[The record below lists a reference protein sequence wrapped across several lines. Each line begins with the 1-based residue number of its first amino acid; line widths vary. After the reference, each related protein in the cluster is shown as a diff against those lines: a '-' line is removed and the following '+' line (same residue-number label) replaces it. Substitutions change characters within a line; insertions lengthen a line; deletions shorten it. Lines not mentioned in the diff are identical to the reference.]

1 MKTIK
6 NIITLFL
13 LTAVIAG
20 CEKEGDM
27 IYLYGHESSKLTVT
41 ETDVVLSQN
50 KSAELALSLVWSKSV
65 LTVSAPDMTAPNI
78 EAIYIQAST
87 QNDFST
93 IVESP
98 ESSLSRSYTGA
109 DLNTMAKN
117 LGLVADVAT
126 PVYFRIK
133 SLTGNNME
141 PLYSNVVSVKI
152 TPFEIDM
159 SIGFILDSKRDDTG
173 LTLVSPQSNGIY
185 TGFMGA
191 SGWYNYYLREGDG
204 TIWGNLGVD
213 GNAFLMSSDDS
224 KWNFWFPGPTG
235 CYFVEVNTVKKEW
248 SALNIPTLTVSGS
261 ISGEMTF
268 DRPNNQWY
276 FVFNASSAGTQTINL
291 QGTGKL
297 YDYSTSTDD
306 NAAKSTP
313 VAFSQSG
320 GAIVFG
326 SQAGSIT
333 VNVPAAGES
342 TLILD
347 LSDPNNW
354 ECKVVSGSSEPEPKI
369 EFLYLPGIDDNISGS
384 WTFDNFLSMYN
395 EDEKAYAGVVN
406 VGSAWGYSINIE
418 KDNWNDKYTF
428 AEGDAYSGTLVWKG
442 STNLPAPD
450 AALYLIEV
458 SLKDLTYKFTT
469 VGDKIYLSGLNDA
482 WDFNTSLDK
491 TEKAGVF
498 AGEITITKPS
508 DWGFQIHT
516 DDSWN
521 HKFGGSDGKLYY
533 QGSNITDDAPLEP
546 GTYLMTVDL
555 INMTYSIE

>member
-6 NIITLFL
+6 NIIILCL
-13 LTAVIAG
+13 LTVVMAG

-27 IYLYGHESSKLTVT
+27 IYLYGQEESKLTATASEVI
-41 ETDVVLSQN
+41 LSQD

-65 LTVSAPDMTAPNI
+65 LTVSNPDMSAPDL
-78 EAIYIQAST
+78 ESIYIQAST
-87 QNDFST
+87 QNDFSSA
-93 IVESP
+93 IESP

-117 LGLVADVAT
+117 LNLVADVAT

-152 TPFEIDM
+152 TSFEIDM
-159 SIGFILDSKRDDTG
+159 SIGFILDSKKEDTG
-173 LTLVSPQSNGIY
+173 VTLVSPRSNGIY

-213 GNAFLMSSDDS
+213 GSEFLASSDNS
-224 KWNFWFPGPTG
+224 NWNFWFPGQTG
-235 CYFVEVNTVKKEW
+235 CYFVEVNTVKREW
-248 SALNIPTLTVSGS
+248 SALLIPTLSVSGDVK
-261 ISGEMTF
+261 GEMTF
-268 DRPNNQWY
+268 DRPNNLWY
-276 FVFNASSAGTQTINL
+276 FVFDATKAGTYTISL
-291 QGTGKL
+291 QGTGKQ
-297 YDYSTSTDD
+297 YNATTKTSDD
-306 NAAKSTP
+306 AAIETA
-313 VAFSQSG
+313 VAFAQENGSL
-320 GAIVFG
+320 VFG
-326 SQAGSIT
+326 SQVGNIS

-342 TLILD
+342 TLIID

-354 ECKVVSGSSEPEPKI
+354 ECKVVSGSSEPEVKI
-369 EFLYLPGIDDNISGS
+369 EYLYLPGIDDNISGS
-384 WTFDNFLSMYN
+384 WTFDNYLSLYN

-406 VGSAWGYSINIE
+406 VNSAWGYSINIA
-418 KDNWNDKYTF
+418 KDNWGDKYTIS
-428 AEGDAYSGTLVWKG
+428 EGDAYSGTLVWQG

-450 AALYLIEV
+450 AGLYLIEV
-458 SLKDLTYKFTT
+458 SLKNLTYNLIS
-469 VGDKIYLSGLNDA
+469 VGEKIYLSGLNDA

-491 TEKAGVF
+491 TEIAGIYS
-498 AGEITITKPS
+498 GEITITKVA

-516 DDSWN
+516 DDSWS
-521 HKFGGSDGKLYY
+521 HKFGGSEGKLYY
-533 QGSNITDDAPLEP
+533 QGSNITDDAPLGP

-555 INMTYSIE
+555 VNMTYSIE